1 MNIDLSH
8 DFFSFQP
15 FWEATVERTALV
27 KSYGQPL
34 AMLWRAS
41 SDINRW
47 DTIPGLGNMIFTFC
61 LNEHDPHVICTG
73 LHQHRKTT
81 SVPCTVDKNG
91 QYHFLWLR
99 IAPGH
104 FSRLF
109 HENTSEFNEKHIS
122 LDDFLPNS
130 NIALQM
136 IEARDFESQVEIV
149 ARFLG
154 ELEKKSP
161 LGLKDEISLA
171 ANQLL
176 LSKHGNIS
184 ITELGRELCYSSRYL
199 HSVMRERLGVCPKEQ
214 CKNIRM
220 QNALKMLLSSSQLSI
235 EQISQELGYYD
246 ASHFV
251 HAYADFIGESPTMF
265 RQKYYRRERHPL
277 EIIL

>member
-91 QYHFLWLR
+91 QYHFL
-99 IAPGH
+99 
-104 FSRLF
+104 
-109 HENTSEFNEKHIS
+109 
-122 LDDFLPNS
+122 
-130 NIALQM
+130 
-136 IEARDFESQVEIV
+136 
-149 ARFLG
+149 
-154 ELEKKSP
+154 
-161 LGLKDEISLA
+161 
-171 ANQLL
+171 
-176 LSKHGNIS
+176 
-184 ITELGRELCYSSRYL
+184 
-199 HSVMRERLGVCPKEQ
+199 
-214 CKNIRM
+214 
-220 QNALKMLLSSSQLSI
+220 
-235 EQISQELGYYD
+235 
-246 ASHFV
+246 
-251 HAYADFIGESPTMF
+251 
-265 RQKYYRRERHPL
+265 
-277 EIIL
+277 